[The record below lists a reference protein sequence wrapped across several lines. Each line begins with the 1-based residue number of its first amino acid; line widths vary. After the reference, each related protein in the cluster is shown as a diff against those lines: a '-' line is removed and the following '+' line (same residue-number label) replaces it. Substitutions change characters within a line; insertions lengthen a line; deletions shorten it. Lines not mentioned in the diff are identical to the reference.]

1 MGASKGTI
9 TFKDVKTNFST
20 MRFPDASDAK
30 DKAGVAT
37 LQAVLETY
45 SDCHVAGIGYV
56 DKTKFTVAGADAVD
70 NKAIITCQDGDG
82 NVHKWAL
89 PGYNGTPVQDNDGWT
104 MDTTERDACI
114 TAIAVF
120 TGLTLSAL
128 RSPYIV
134 TR

>member
-20 MRFPDASDAK
+20 MRFPDEADAK
-30 DKAGVAT
+30 TKTDVAT
-37 LQAVLETY
+37 LRAVLALL
-45 SDCHVAGIGYV
+45 SDCHIAGEGYV
-56 DKTKFTVAGADAVD
+56 DKTKFTVAGADSVD
-70 NKAIITCQDGDG
+70 NKGVITCQDQHG

-104 MDTTERDACI
+104 MTDADRD
-114 TAIAVF
+114 TAIAAIAAF